1 MGECD
6 SDFVKVL
13 FKEILTRSKRYNPK
27 LIFVI
32 NKDKSQIYD
41 NLTHILRVKQKTI
54 DKHVLISFINVEK
67 NSSKKLLRHSLI

>member
-13 FKEILTRSKRYNPK
+13 LKEILTRSKRYNPK